1 MPAARPRMHVTPS
14 ETSYRLLQ
22 ELERLT
28 GKPPATMVRELLDEA
43 APALQ
48 MMVTAYR
55 DLHAAP
61 EEAQAAVMRMAAQ
74 GHALISQASLDLD
87 TNKKPGRKPGKAK
100 DEFPRP
106 FTPEELKR
114 IRKGREAA
122 NSG

>member
-1 MPAARPRMHVTPS
+1 MHVTPS

-43 APALQ
+43 SPALQ

-74 GHALISQASLDLD
+74 GHALIAQASLDLD
-87 TNKKPGRKPGKAK
+87 TNKKPGRKPGK
-100 DEFPRP
+100 
-106 FTPEELKR
+106 
-114 IRKGREAA
+114 GREAA